1 MDEWTPEQVRGDVE
15 VLGSPDA
22 ISTLDNVDHLLVEGG
37 AQTAAAFLAADL
49 VDRLLLYRAP
59 ILIGG
64 GTPALGDIG
73 LTNLADAHGRWRL
86 RDRRMLGIDVFEEYE
101 RA

>member
-1 MDEWTPEQVRGDVE
+1 VVTSPE
-15 VLGSPDA
+15 A
-22 ISTLDNVDHLLVEGG
+22 ITDLENVDHLLVEGG
-37 AQTAAAFLAADL
+37 AQTASAFLAADL

-73 LTNLADAHGRWRL
+73 LTGLADAHGRWRL
-86 RDRRMLGIDVFEEYE
+86 RDTRMLGIDVLAEYE
-101 RA
+101 RIH